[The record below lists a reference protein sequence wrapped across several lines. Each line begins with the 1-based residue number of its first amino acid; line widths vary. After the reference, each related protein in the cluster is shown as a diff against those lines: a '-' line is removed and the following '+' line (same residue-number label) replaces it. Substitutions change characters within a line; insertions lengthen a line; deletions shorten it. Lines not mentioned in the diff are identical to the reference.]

1 MELPAWGTLCCVPVL
16 RWSGKVSW
24 KTSMD
29 GLGIGDQK
37 INEVKKR
44 LFLMVRE
51 LSYLRHRKQV

>member
-1 MELPAWGTLCCVPVL
+1 
-16 RWSGKVSW
+16 
-24 KTSMD
+24 MD